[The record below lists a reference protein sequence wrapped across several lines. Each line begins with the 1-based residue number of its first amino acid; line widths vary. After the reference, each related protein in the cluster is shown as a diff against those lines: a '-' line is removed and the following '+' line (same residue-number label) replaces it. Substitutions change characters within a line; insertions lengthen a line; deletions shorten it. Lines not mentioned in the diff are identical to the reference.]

1 MRMDSKL
8 FPRPRASGGEGQ
20 GEGAVVGRA
29 SRAAGAGTLALVL
42 LLACPAPPP
51 PLPPVRVHATVSDLA
66 ARALV
71 SAARLRRVAEVTLTP
86 DAAGAEVIWFG
97 DPTQAVEAG
106 DLLVEG
112 AAPGQPDVPVRWK
125 DLRGRFAPVCA
136 TARVLVRS
144 AAPGAGPPPLRTR
157 DLAARRFAGRQTL
170 APPASGQGPAWA
182 AALAVTGGEE
192 GTLRFLS
199 DLAASGP
206 RMAASDAE
214 VRALV
219 AAGAAAVGLT
229 GSEAAAAGA
238 MSAAALEV
246 IYPDQQGRG
255 AVLLPTAASLTR
267 RGASSEAARRL
278 LDWMAGP
285 EAERLLAAR
294 APGLMPLR
302 AGVPVPPGVRPAEA
316 VRSLPLDWDVL
327 AAEKRRLMPRLIR
340 WPRS

>member
-1 MRMDSKL
+1 MGK
-8 FPRPRASGGEGQ
+8 GQ
-20 GEGAVVGRA
+20 GEGAVLGRA
-29 SRAAGAGTLALVL
+29 PRAAAAGALAFVL

-51 PLPPVRVHATVSDLA
+51 PLPSVRVHATVSDLA
-66 ARALV
+66 TRALV
-71 SAARLRRVAEVTLTP
+71 SAARLRKVAEVALTTE
-86 DAAGAEVIWFG
+86 AAEAEVIWFG

-106 DLLVEG
+106 DLLITDS
-112 AAPGQPDVPVRWK
+112 APSQPDVSVRWK

-144 AAPGAGPPPLRTR
+144 VAPGAGPPPLRTR
-157 DLAARRFAGRQTL
+157 DLAARRFAGRQAL
-170 APPASGQGPAWA
+170 APMAAGQGPAWA
-182 AALAVTGGEE
+182 AALAITWGEE

-199 DLAASGP
+199 DLAANVP
-206 RMAASDAE
+206 RMAAGDAE

-219 AAGAAAVGLT
+219 AAGTAAVGLT
-229 GSEAAAAGA
+229 SSEQAAAGA

-246 IYPDQQGRG
+246 IYPDQSGRG
-255 AVLLPTAASLTR
+255 AVILPTAASLTR